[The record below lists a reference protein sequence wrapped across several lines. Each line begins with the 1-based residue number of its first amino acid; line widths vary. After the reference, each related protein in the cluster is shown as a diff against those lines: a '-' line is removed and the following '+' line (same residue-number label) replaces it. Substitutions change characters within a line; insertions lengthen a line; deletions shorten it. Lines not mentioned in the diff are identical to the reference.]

1 MELNISF
8 SKQKKRK
15 NWSGRMWKAHEKRFK
30 DNILIMK
37 KISFNYDE
45 NSQSKKSE
53 SLKNALLFLPSQA
66 IIIIIV
72 NSILHISSHE
82 TFESTKFSMFLK
94 SKLSFSFQF
103 YLKSTAPWH
112 KIFLFHFIIH
122 SLNCIRLFQL
132 FFFNFPKGNLC

>member
-37 KISFNYDE
+37 KFYLIMMKIHKAKN
-45 NSQSKKSE
+45 QKASKMRSY
-53 SLKNALLFLPSQA
+53 FSQA

-112 KIFLFHFIIH
+112 KIFLFRFIIH